1 LLEKLGTECDGMSGA
16 MLAGVC
22 RAAASRALERAVINF
37 ASGQG
42 GRGIFENGSDFD
54 VGQVSSIEDCLI
66 TELDFQDAT
75 MDVNESWKKGDG
87 EGDAPLEEYVMHLI

>member
-1 LLEKLGTECDGMSGA
+1 

-42 GRGIFENGSDFD
+42 GRGIFENGSGFD
-54 VGQVSSIEDCLI
+54 VGQVSSTEDCLI